1 MKKLLTVLLALAMA
15 FTMVFATAASA
26 EDGYKDS
33 ITWVIGNDQ
42 DILDPQNNV
51 SNSKVI
57 PQYYDGLLGYDNDG
71 NVVCKMAES
80 YEASEDK
87 MTWTFHLRQ
96 DVYFHSGRHCTAHD
110 FEATFDRLL
119 NTENP
124 QRYTSNASSFIDTA
138 VATDD
143 YTFVITLKEPKAF
156 FLQAIAKHW
165 AFVLNPE
172 YIEKYGADLGKTAE
186 SVDGTGPFKCTQWD
200 KGEVMKFEAFEN
212 YYEGAPLTH
221 EIVMKIV
228 PEQTSRAIAVETAQA
243 DIADGISPDDAV
255 RLDALD
261 GVTVRYVLLERFD
274 DYAAYGDSEQPIDGL
289 WGYKH
294 AYTKTLKYWIVK
306 DAATRFNGLMSGEY
320 DFIVK
325 ATDAY
330 LGTLRSMPD
339 ITCYSM
345 QTGMINLVWNKHST
359 DKYLRLAFQALANA
373 DDLNT
378 ANYGSLY
385 DNDPCFMEKS
395 QPGWYTTKGEEFFC
409 QNDPEKAKELLA
421 QSSFDTSKPLRI
433 LTATGGGA
441 EAMLEVLRQEAAK
454 IGVTLEITATDRTT
468 MTSMRNDETLYD
480 AYFTTFSSVAVPSL
494 RNFLSAD
501 YAGWS
506 DDEHL
511 QELMLQMTTAATK
524 EAAFATWEEIQYY
537 CYSDYCPILMM
548 GHFHQ
553 AAACT
558 NRLTGYNVFL
568 TTNFWNAKLAK

>member
-124 QRYTSNASSFIDTA
+124 QRYTSNASFIDTA

-156 FLQAIAKHW
+156 FLQAIAKQW

-243 DIADGISPDDAV
+243 DIADGVSPDDAV

-261 GVTVRYVLLERFD
+261 GITVARPM
-274 DYAAYGDSEQPIDGL
+274 A
-289 WGYKH
+289 
-294 AYTKTLKYWIVK
+294 
-306 DAATRFNGLMSGEY
+306 
-320 DFIVK
+320 
-325 ATDAY
+325 
-330 LGTLRSMPD
+330 
-339 ITCYSM
+339 
-345 QTGMINLVWNKHST
+345 
-359 DKYLRLAFQALANA
+359 
-373 DDLNT
+373 
-378 ANYGSLY
+378 
-385 DNDPCFMEKS
+385 
-395 QPGWYTTKGEEFFC
+395 
-409 QNDPEKAKELLA
+409 
-421 QSSFDTSKPLRI
+421 
-433 LTATGGGA
+433 
-441 EAMLEVLRQEAAK
+441 
-454 IGVTLEITATDRTT
+454 
-468 MTSMRNDETLYD
+468 
-480 AYFTTFSSVAVPSL
+480 
-494 RNFLSAD
+494 
-501 YAGWS
+501 
-506 DDEHL
+506 
-511 QELMLQMTTAATK
+511 TAATCSSST
-524 EAAFATWEEIQYY
+524 ALPT
-537 CYSDYCPILMM
+537 M
-548 GHFHQ
+548 
-553 AAACT
+553 
-558 NRLTGYNVFL
+558 RR
-568 TTNFWNAKLAK
+568 

>member
-1 MKKLLTVLLALAMA
+1 MKKLLTALLALAMA

-124 QRYTSNASSFIDTA
+124 QRYTSNASFIDTA

-156 FLQAIAKHW
+156 FLQAIAKQW

-243 DIADGISPDDAV
+243 DIADGVSPDDAV

-261 GVTVRYVLLERFD
+261 GVTVSKTDGNGCHLFQFNCASDHAPMSIPAVRQAIC
-274 DYAAYGDSEQPIDGL
+274 YAIDRNAICEYLYSGLGEIPIDSIMAPSVA
-289 WGYKH
+289 GYSSVGVVP
-294 AYTKTLKYWIVK
+294 Y
-306 DAATRFNGLMSGEY
+306 
-320 DFIVK
+320 
-325 ATDAY
+325 
-330 LGTLRSMPD
+330 
-339 ITCYSM
+339 
-345 QTGMINLVWNKHST
+345 
-359 DKYLRLAFQALANA
+359 
-373 DDLNT
+373 
-378 ANYGSLY
+378 
-385 DNDPCFMEKS
+385 
-395 QPGWYTTKGEEFFC
+395 
-409 QNDPEKAKELLA
+409 DPEKAKELLA

>member
-1 MKKLLTVLLALAMA
+1 MKKLLTALLTLAMA

-51 SNSKVI
+51 SNSKVM
-57 PQYYDGLLGYDNDG
+57 PQYYNGLLGYDNDG

-156 FLQAIAKHW
+156 FLQAIAKQW

-243 DIADGISPDDAV
+243 DIADGVSP
-255 RLDALD
+255 
-261 GVTVRYVLLERFD
+261 G
-274 DYAAYGDSEQPIDGL
+274 
-289 WGYKH
+289 
-294 AYTKTLKYWIVK
+294 
-306 DAATRFNGLMSGEY
+306 
-320 DFIVK
+320 
-325 ATDAY
+325 
-330 LGTLRSMPD
+330 
-339 ITCYSM
+339 
-345 QTGMINLVWNKHST
+345 
-359 DKYLRLAFQALANA
+359 
-373 DDLNT
+373 
-378 ANYGSLY
+378 
-385 DNDPCFMEKS
+385 
-395 QPGWYTTKGEEFFC
+395 
-409 QNDPEKAKELLA
+409 
-421 QSSFDTSKPLRI
+421 
-433 LTATGGGA
+433 
-441 EAMLEVLRQEAAK
+441 
-454 IGVTLEITATDRTT
+454 
-468 MTSMRNDETLYD
+468 
-480 AYFTTFSSVAVPSL
+480 
-494 RNFLSAD
+494 
-501 YAGWS
+501 
-506 DDEHL
+506 
-511 QELMLQMTTAATK
+511 
-524 EAAFATWEEIQYY
+524 
-537 CYSDYCPILMM
+537 
-548 GHFHQ
+548 
-553 AAACT
+553 
-558 NRLTGYNVFL
+558 
-568 TTNFWNAKLAK
+568 

>member
-124 QRYTSNASSFIDTA
+124 QRYTSNASFIDTA

-156 FLQAIAKHW
+156 FLQAIAKQW

-228 PEQTSRAIAVETAQA
+228 PEQTSRAIAIETNQA

-261 GVTVRYVLLERFD
+261 GVTVSKTEGNGCHLFQFNCASTHAPMSIPAVRQAIC
-274 DYAAYGDSEQPIDGL
+274 YAIDRNAICEYLYSGLGETPIDSIMAPSVA
-289 WGYKH
+289 GY
-294 AYTKTLKYWIVK
+294 ASVGVVPY
-306 DAATRFNGLMSGEY
+306 
-320 DFIVK
+320 
-325 ATDAY
+325 
-330 LGTLRSMPD
+330 
-339 ITCYSM
+339 
-345 QTGMINLVWNKHST
+345 
-359 DKYLRLAFQALANA
+359 
-373 DDLNT
+373 
-378 ANYGSLY
+378 
-385 DNDPCFMEKS
+385 
-395 QPGWYTTKGEEFFC
+395 
-409 QNDPEKAKELLA
+409 DPEKAKEMADLIYKVKGEGDTIGGTLTCVIKGCPIGLGQPVFGKLHAALGNAMLSINAAKAFEYGEGFKGLKMKGSEQNDVFFNNNGRIETHTNHSGGIQGGISNGQDIYFRVVFKPIATLLME
-421 QSSFDTSKPLRI
+421 QETVNIDGVDTTLKARGRHDACVLPRAVPI
-433 LTATGGGA
+433 V
-441 EAMLEVLRQEAAK
+441 EAMAAMTILDYYLLDK
-454 IGVTLEITATDRTT
+454 TT
-468 MTSMRNDETLYD
+468 QL
-480 AYFTTFSSVAVPSL
+480 
-494 RNFLSAD
+494 
-501 YAGWS
+501 
-506 DDEHL
+506 
-511 QELMLQMTTAATK
+511 
-524 EAAFATWEEIQYY
+524 
-537 CYSDYCPILMM
+537 
-548 GHFHQ
+548 
-553 AAACT
+553 
-558 NRLTGYNVFL
+558 
-568 TTNFWNAKLAK
+568 

>member
-124 QRYTSNASSFIDTA
+124 QRYTSNASFIDTA

-156 FLQAIAKHW
+156 FLQAIAKQW

-243 DIADGISPDDAV
+243 DIADGVSPDDAV

-261 GVTVRYVLLERFD
+261 GITVSKTDGNGCHLFQFNCASDHAPMSIPAVRQAIC
-274 DYAAYGDSEQPIDGL
+274 YAIDRNAICEYLYSGLGEIPIDSIMAPSVA
-289 WGYKH
+289 GYSSVGVVP
-294 AYTKTLKYWIVK
+294 Y
-306 DAATRFNGLMSGEY
+306 
-320 DFIVK
+320 
-325 ATDAY
+325 
-330 LGTLRSMPD
+330 
-339 ITCYSM
+339 
-345 QTGMINLVWNKHST
+345 
-359 DKYLRLAFQALANA
+359 
-373 DDLNT
+373 
-378 ANYGSLY
+378 
-385 DNDPCFMEKS
+385 
-395 QPGWYTTKGEEFFC
+395 
-409 QNDPEKAKELLA
+409 DPEKAKQLLA
-421 QSSFDTSKPLRI
+421 EAGYPDGFD
-433 LTATGGGA
+433 LTI
-441 EAMLEVLRQEAAK
+441 MC
-454 IGVTLEITATDRTT
+454 
-468 MTSMRNDETLYD
+468 
-480 AYFTTFSSVAVPSL
+480 
-494 RNFLSAD
+494 
-501 YAGWS
+501 
-506 DDEHL
+506 
-511 QELMLQMTTAATK
+511 TTALWKWQKSSRKNSRKSASTPSWKSSSARCSPPRGRTSRLKSSTRSSAGICSSWAPAATPTRTRCSS
-524 EAAFATWEEIQYY
+524 A
-537 CYSDYCPILMM
+537 S
-548 GHFHQ
+548 
-553 AAACT
+553 CT
-558 NRLTGYNVFL
+558 PPTPTS
-568 TTNFWNAKLAK
+568 TTTASITMRKWMSCWKRAL

>member
-57 PQYYDGLLGYDNDG
+57 PQYYDGLLGYDSDG

-156 FLQAIAKHW
+156 FLQAIAKQW

-243 DIADGISPDDAV
+243 DIADGVSPDDAV

-261 GVTVRYVLLERFD
+261 GVTVSKTDGNGCHLFQFNCASDHAPMSIPAVRQAIC
-274 DYAAYGDSEQPIDGL
+274 YAIDRNAICEYLYSGLGEIPIDSIMAPSVA
-289 WGYKH
+289 GYSSVGVVP
-294 AYTKTLKYWIVK
+294 Y
-306 DAATRFNGLMSGEY
+306 
-320 DFIVK
+320 
-325 ATDAY
+325 
-330 LGTLRSMPD
+330 
-339 ITCYSM
+339 
-345 QTGMINLVWNKHST
+345 
-359 DKYLRLAFQALANA
+359 
-373 DDLNT
+373 
-378 ANYGSLY
+378 
-385 DNDPCFMEKS
+385 
-395 QPGWYTTKGEEFFC
+395 
-409 QNDPEKAKELLA
+409 DPEKAKQLLA
-421 QSSFDTSKPLRI
+421 EAGYPDGFD
-433 LTATGGGA
+433 LT
-441 EAMLEVLRQEAAK
+441 
-454 IGVTLEITATDRTT
+454 I
-468 MTSMRNDETLYD
+468 MTSAMYNR
-480 AYFTTFSSVAVPSL
+480 AVEM
-494 RNFLSAD
+494 AEII
-501 YAGWS
+501 A
-506 DDEHL
+506 E
-511 QELMLQMTTAATK
+511 ELK
-524 EAAFATWEEIQYY
+524 EIG
-537 CYSDYCPILMM
+537 I
-548 GHFHQ
+548 
-553 AAACT
+553 
-558 NRLTGYNVFL
+558 
-568 TTNFWNAKLAK
+568 NAKLEVVECAVFTSAWANFTPEEFNEKFGWDMFIMGSGGDSDADTLLKRIMHSADTNVNNYGFYNNAEVDELLEKGAVTMDETERHG

>member
-1 MKKLLTVLLALAMA
+1 MKKLLTVLLTLAMA

-57 PQYYDGLLGYDNDG
+57 PQYYNGLLGFDNDG
-71 NVVCKMAES
+71 NVVCKIAES

-87 MTWTFHLRQ
+87 MVWTFHLRQ

-124 QRYTSNASSFIDTA
+124 QRYTSNASFIASA

-156 FLQAIAKHW
+156 FLQAIAKQW

-228 PEQTSRAIAVETAQA
+228 PEQTSRAIAVETNQA
-243 DIADGISPDDAV
+243 DIADGVSPDDAV

-261 GVTVRYVLLERFD
+261 GVTVSKTDGNGCHLFQFNCASDHAPMSIPAVRQAIS
-274 DYAAYGDSEQPIDGL
+274 YAIDREAICEYLYSGLGEVPIDSIMAPSVA
-289 WGYKH
+289 GYTSVGVVP
-294 AYTKTLKYWIVK
+294 Y
-306 DAATRFNGLMSGEY
+306 
-320 DFIVK
+320 
-325 ATDAY
+325 
-330 LGTLRSMPD
+330 
-339 ITCYSM
+339 
-345 QTGMINLVWNKHST
+345 
-359 DKYLRLAFQALANA
+359 
-373 DDLNT
+373 
-378 ANYGSLY
+378 
-385 DNDPCFMEKS
+385 
-395 QPGWYTTKGEEFFC
+395 
-409 QNDPEKAKELLA
+409 DPEKAKQLLA
-421 QSSFDTSKPLRI
+421 E
-433 LTATGGGA
+433 AGGA
-441 EAMLEVLRQEAAK
+441 NGIAQAVGQPALAQIQDQRVGRGEKIVRRGGNPQPAQLFDIGRHAFGRVVGQKQIATAPLPDVPQQIQRAVKQVVVQVDGAVHVQQEQPFVINVMHWYPSHAAIIAQRGK
-454 IGVTLEITATDRTT
+454 NRKDKLHQRGCCSR
-468 MTSMRNDETLYD
+468 D
-480 AYFTTFSSVAVPSL
+480 A
-494 RNFLSAD
+494 
-501 YAGWS
+501 
-506 DDEHL
+506 
-511 QELMLQMTTAATK
+511 
-524 EAAFATWEEIQYY
+524 
-537 CYSDYCPILMM
+537 
-548 GHFHQ
+548 
-553 AAACT
+553 
-558 NRLTGYNVFL
+558 
-568 TTNFWNAKLAK
+568 

>member
-1 MKKLLTVLLALAMA
+1 MKKLLTALLALAMA

-124 QRYTSNASSFIDTA
+124 QRYTSNASFIDTA

-156 FLQAIAKHW
+156 FLQAIAKQW

-200 KGEVMKFEAFEN
+200 KGEVMK
-212 YYEGAPLTH
+212 
-221 EIVMKIV
+221 
-228 PEQTSRAIAVETAQA
+228 
-243 DIADGISPDDAV
+243 
-255 RLDALD
+255 
-261 GVTVRYVLLERFD
+261 
-274 DYAAYGDSEQPIDGL
+274 
-289 WGYKH
+289 
-294 AYTKTLKYWIVK
+294 
-306 DAATRFNGLMSGEY
+306 Y

-524 EAAFATWEEIQYY
+524 EAAFAAWEEIQYY

>member
-124 QRYTSNASSFIDTA
+124 QRYTSNASFIDTA

-156 FLQAIAKHW
+156 FLQAIAKQW

-243 DIADGISPDDAV
+243 DIADGVSPDDAV

-261 GVTVRYVLLERFD
+261 GVTVSKTDGNGCHLFQFNCASDHAPMSIPAVRQAIC
-274 DYAAYGDSEQPIDGL
+274 YAIDRNAICEYLYSGLGETPIDSIMAPSVA
-289 WGYKH
+289 GYSSVGVVP
-294 AYTKTLKYWIVK
+294 Y
-306 DAATRFNGLMSGEY
+306 
-320 DFIVK
+320 
-325 ATDAY
+325 
-330 LGTLRSMPD
+330 
-339 ITCYSM
+339 
-345 QTGMINLVWNKHST
+345 
-359 DKYLRLAFQALANA
+359 
-373 DDLNT
+373 
-378 ANYGSLY
+378 
-385 DNDPCFMEKS
+385 
-395 QPGWYTTKGEEFFC
+395 
-409 QNDPEKAKELLA
+409 DPEKAKQLLA
-421 QSSFDTSKPLRI
+421 EAGYPDGFD
-433 LTATGGGA
+433 LT
-441 EAMLEVLRQEAAK
+441 
-454 IGVTLEITATDRTT
+454 I
-468 MTSMRNDETLYD
+468 MTSAMYNR
-480 AYFTTFSSVAVPSL
+480 AVEM
-494 RNFLSAD
+494 AEII
-501 YAGWS
+501 A
-506 DDEHL
+506 E
-511 QELMLQMTTAATK
+511 ELK
-524 EAAFATWEEIQYY
+524 EIG
-537 CYSDYCPILMM
+537 I
-548 GHFHQ
+548 
-553 AAACT
+553 
-558 NRLTGYNVFL
+558 
-568 TTNFWNAKLAK
+568 NAKLEVVERAVFTSAWANFTPEEFNEKFGWDMFIMGSGGDSDADTLLKRIMHSADTNVNNCGFYNNAEVDELLEKGAVTMDETERNAIYARIAQITMYEDPFGAYMNLRKNVYALSDKIEGFAVNSSNTMDLAHVRCRE

>member
-1 MKKLLTVLLALAMA
+1 MKKLLTALLALAMA

-124 QRYTSNASSFIDTA
+124 QRYTSNASFIDTA

-156 FLQAIAKHW
+156 FLQAIAKQW

-243 DIADGISPDDAV
+243 DIADGVSPDDAV

-261 GVTVRYVLLERFD
+261 GVTVSKTDGNGCHLFQFNCASDHAPMSIPAVRQAIC
-274 DYAAYGDSEQPIDGL
+274 YAIDRNAICEYLYSGLGEIPIDSIMAPSVA
-289 WGYKH
+289 GYSSVGVVP
-294 AYTKTLKYWIVK
+294 Y
-306 DAATRFNGLMSGEY
+306 
-320 DFIVK
+320 
-325 ATDAY
+325 
-330 LGTLRSMPD
+330 
-339 ITCYSM
+339 
-345 QTGMINLVWNKHST
+345 
-359 DKYLRLAFQALANA
+359 
-373 DDLNT
+373 
-378 ANYGSLY
+378 
-385 DNDPCFMEKS
+385 
-395 QPGWYTTKGEEFFC
+395 
-409 QNDPEKAKELLA
+409 DPEKAKELLA

-568 TTNFWNAKLAK
+568 TTNF

>member
-1 MKKLLTVLLALAMA
+1 MKKLLTALLTLAMA

-57 PQYYDGLLGYDNDG
+57 PQYYDGLLGYDSDG

-156 FLQAIAKHW
+156 FLQAIAKQW

-243 DIADGISPDDAV
+243 DIADGVSPDDAV

-261 GVTVRYVLLERFD
+261 GVTVSKTDGNGCHLFQFNCASDHAPMSIPAVRQAIC
-274 DYAAYGDSEQPIDGL
+274 YAIDRNAICEYLYSGLGETPIDSIMAPSVA
-289 WGYKH
+289 GYSSVGVVP
-294 AYTKTLKYWIVK
+294 Y
-306 DAATRFNGLMSGEY
+306 
-320 DFIVK
+320 
-325 ATDAY
+325 
-330 LGTLRSMPD
+330 
-339 ITCYSM
+339 
-345 QTGMINLVWNKHST
+345 
-359 DKYLRLAFQALANA
+359 
-373 DDLNT
+373 
-378 ANYGSLY
+378 
-385 DNDPCFMEKS
+385 
-395 QPGWYTTKGEEFFC
+395 
-409 QNDPEKAKELLA
+409 DPEKAKELLA

>member
-1 MKKLLTVLLALAMA
+1 MKKLLTALLALAMA

-124 QRYTSNASSFIDTA
+124 QRYTSNASSFIDAA

-156 FLQAIAKHW
+156 FLQAIAKQW

-243 DIADGISPDDAV
+243 DIADGVSPDDAV

-261 GVTVRYVLLERFD
+261 GVTVSKTDGNGCHLFQFNCASDHAPMSIPAVRQAIC
-274 DYAAYGDSEQPIDGL
+274 YAIDRNAICEYLYSGLGETPIDSIMAPSVA
-289 WGYKH
+289 GYSSVGVVP
-294 AYTKTLKYWIVK
+294 Y
-306 DAATRFNGLMSGEY
+306 
-320 DFIVK
+320 
-325 ATDAY
+325 
-330 LGTLRSMPD
+330 
-339 ITCYSM
+339 
-345 QTGMINLVWNKHST
+345 
-359 DKYLRLAFQALANA
+359 
-373 DDLNT
+373 
-378 ANYGSLY
+378 
-385 DNDPCFMEKS
+385 
-395 QPGWYTTKGEEFFC
+395 
-409 QNDPEKAKELLA
+409 DPEKAKQLLA
-421 QSSFDTSKPLRI
+421 EAGYPDGFDMTI
-433 LTATGGGA
+433 
-441 EAMLEVLRQEAAK
+441 
-454 IGVTLEITATDRTT
+454 
-468 MTSMRNDETLYD
+468 MTSAMYNR
-480 AYFTTFSSVAVPSL
+480 AVEM
-494 RNFLSAD
+494 AEII
-501 YAGWS
+501 A
-506 DDEHL
+506 E
-511 QELMLQMTTAATK
+511 ELK
-524 EAAFATWEEIQYY
+524 EIG
-537 CYSDYCPILMM
+537 I
-548 GHFHQ
+548 
-553 AAACT
+553 
-558 NRLTGYNVFL
+558 
-568 TTNFWNAKLAK
+568 NAKLEVIERAVFSADTNVNNYGFYKNAEVDELLEKGAVTMDETERNAIYARIAQITMYEDPFGAYMNLRKNVYALSDKIEGFAVNSSNTMDLAHVRCRE

>member
-124 QRYTSNASSFIDTA
+124 QRYTSNASFIDTA

-156 FLQAIAKHW
+156 FLQAIAKQW

-243 DIADGISPDDAV
+243 DIADGVSPDDAV

-261 GVTVRYVLLERFD
+261 GITVSKTDGNGCHLFQFNCASDHAPMSIPAVRQAIC
-274 DYAAYGDSEQPIDGL
+274 YAIDRNAICEYLYSGLGEIPIDSIMAPSVA
-289 WGYKH
+289 GYSSVGVVP
-294 AYTKTLKYWIVK
+294 Y
-306 DAATRFNGLMSGEY
+306 
-320 DFIVK
+320 
-325 ATDAY
+325 
-330 LGTLRSMPD
+330 
-339 ITCYSM
+339 
-345 QTGMINLVWNKHST
+345 
-359 DKYLRLAFQALANA
+359 
-373 DDLNT
+373 
-378 ANYGSLY
+378 
-385 DNDPCFMEKS
+385 
-395 QPGWYTTKGEEFFC
+395 
-409 QNDPEKAKELLA
+409 DPEKAKELLA

-524 EAAFATWEEIQYY
+524 EAAFAAWEEIQYY

>member
-1 MKKLLTVLLALAMA
+1 MKKLLTALLTLAMA

-51 SNSKVI
+51 SNSKVM
-57 PQYYDGLLGYDNDG
+57 PQYYNGLLGYDNDG

-156 FLQAIAKHW
+156 FLQAIAKQW

-243 DIADGISPDDAV
+243 DIADGVSPDDAV

-261 GVTVRYVLLERFD
+261 GVTVSKTDGNGCHLFQFNCASDHAPMSIPAVRFNLTVVLVKFVLEVIDAANCFVQLFLHHFGVGFAALQQVDDLLEFVL
-274 DYAAYGDSEQPIDGL
+274 YLVYQ
-289 WGYKH
+289 KN
-294 AYTKTLKYWIVK
+294 WIVIILIHLVQQFVIGIK
-306 DAATRFNGLMSGEY
+306 GFHFVSS
-320 DFIVK
+320 F
-325 ATDAY
+325 
-330 LGTLRSMPD
+330 LRS
-339 ITCYSM
+339 
-345 QTGMINLVWNKHST
+345 
-359 DKYLRLAFQALANA
+359 
-373 DDLNT
+373 
-378 ANYGSLY
+378 
-385 DNDPCFMEKS
+385 S
-395 QPGWYTTKGEEFFC
+395 QFRH
-409 QNDPEKAKELLA
+409 L
-421 QSSFDTSKPLRI
+421 
-433 LTATGGGA
+433 
-441 EAMLEVLRQEAAK
+441 
-454 IGVTLEITATDRTT
+454 
-468 MTSMRNDETLYD
+468 
-480 AYFTTFSSVAVPSL
+480 PS
-494 RNFLSAD
+494 
-501 YAGWS
+501 
-506 DDEHL
+506 
-511 QELMLQMTTAATK
+511 
-524 EAAFATWEEIQYY
+524 
-537 CYSDYCPILMM
+537 
-548 GHFHQ
+548 
-553 AAACT
+553 
-558 NRLTGYNVFL
+558 
-568 TTNFWNAKLAK
+568 

>member
-1 MKKLLTVLLALAMA
+1 MKKLVTVLLALAMA

-57 PQYYDGLLGYDNDG
+57 PQYYNGLLGYDNDG
-71 NVVCKMAES
+71 NVVCKIAES

-124 QRYTSNASSFIDTA
+124 QRYTSNASFIDTA

-156 FLQAIAKHW
+156 FLQAIAKQW

-228 PEQTSRAIAVETAQA
+228 PEQTSRAGRAGRHHRQQDRRQRLPPVPVQLRFRPCA
-243 DIADGISPDDAV
+243 DEHSCCPSG
-255 RLDALD
+255 
-261 GVTVRYVLLERFD
+261 YLLCHRP
-274 DYAAYGDSEQPIDGL
+274 QC
-289 WGYKH
+289 H
-294 AYTKTLKYWIVK
+294 
-306 DAATRFNGLMSGEY
+306 
-320 DFIVK
+320 
-325 ATDAY
+325 
-330 LGTLRSMPD
+330 
-339 ITCYSM
+339 
-345 QTGMINLVWNKHST
+345 
-359 DKYLRLAFQALANA
+359 
-373 DDLNT
+373 
-378 ANYGSLY
+378 
-385 DNDPCFMEKS
+385 
-395 QPGWYTTKGEEFFC
+395 
-409 QNDPEKAKELLA
+409 
-421 QSSFDTSKPLRI
+421 LRI
-433 LTATGGGA
+433 PVQRPG
-441 EAMLEVLRQEAAK
+441 
-454 IGVTLEITATDRTT
+454 
-468 MTSMRNDETLYD
+468 RNPD
-480 AYFTTFSSVAVPSL
+480 
-494 RNFLSAD
+494 
-501 YAGWS
+501 
-506 DDEHL
+506 
-511 QELMLQMTTAATK
+511 
-524 EAAFATWEEIQYY
+524 
-537 CYSDYCPILMM
+537 
-548 GHFHQ
+548 
-553 AAACT
+553 
-558 NRLTGYNVFL
+558 
-568 TTNFWNAKLAK
+568 